1 MHSTAHDR
9 LGGIDFSSLRVP
21 GLAGCEH
28 FPGEFA
34 LPRKGGIL
42 RSFEGK
48 RQTSNVVR
56 RRLNKSKSQSA
67 LKPNTKA
74 QWYQFL
80 EK

>member
-34 LPRKGGIL
+34 LPRKGGF
-42 RSFEGK
+42 SGVSKANDK
-48 RQTSNVVR
+48 RRTSCVAV
-56 RRLNKSKSQSA
+56 
-67 LKPNTKA
+67 
-74 QWYQFL
+74 
-80 EK
+80 